1 MPTTP
6 ESLTPSISPVSRRW
20 MRVAALILAI
30 TAWFLIRET
39 ISQESIVYDVP
50 VQFLHEP
57 GFAVL
62 DRSVDTVDVRF
73 RGSLGDLALL
83 KPDDIK
89 LIVDVRD
96 IQGPKIREKI
106 KLRPSMIRAPGAAR
120 PISITPGDIVLST
133 DKEGELNIPVRAE
146 LQDQPPEGF
155 SVERFVCDP
164 ATVTLS
170 GPMSKVREI
179 DALSTAPIGLEGR
192 TRSFKTRASVLPP
205 QGLSTAR
212 VEPERVQVEVVI
224 TEHGATRV
232 FDRVPVRLMS
242 VSAGPQWPRVTVTP
256 STVAVTLQGK
266 ESALNAIEPEA
277 IRAFVDCSG
286 LNLGGK
292 YELPVQWVVPPGV
305 RAVQTEPSAVTIGV
319 SE

>member
-1 MPTTP
+1 MSSSP
-6 ESLTPSISPVSRRW
+6 ESITPAASRVSRRW
-20 MRVAALILAI
+20 MRAAALVLAV

-39 ISQESIVYDVP
+39 ISQETVVYDIP

-57 GFAVL
+57 GYAVL

-73 RGSLGDLALL
+73 RGSRGDLAVL
-83 KPDDIK
+83 KPDEIK
-89 LIVDVRD
+89 MVVDVRD
-96 IQGPKIREKI
+96 VQESGTRVKI
-106 KLRPSMIRAPGAAR
+106 KLRPPMIRAPGAAR
-120 PISITPGDIVLST
+120 PIAIAPGEIVLST
-133 DKEGELNIPVRAE
+133 DREGGLDIPVRAE

-164 ATVTLS
+164 ATVRLS
-170 GPMSKVREI
+170 GPMSKLREV
-179 DALSTAPIGLEGR
+179 DALTTGPIGLEGR

-205 QGLSTAR
+205 QGLPTAR

-224 TEHGATRV
+224 TEHAATRV
-232 FDRVPVRLMS
+232 FDRIPVRLMS
-242 VSAGPQWPRVTVTP
+242 ASVGPQWPRVTVTP
-256 STVAVTLQGK
+256 ATVAVTLQGK
-266 ESALNAIEPEA
+266 ESALNAIEPDA
-277 IRAFVDCSG
+277 VRAFVDCSG

-305 RAVQTEPSAVTIGV
+305 RAVQTDPSAVTIGV